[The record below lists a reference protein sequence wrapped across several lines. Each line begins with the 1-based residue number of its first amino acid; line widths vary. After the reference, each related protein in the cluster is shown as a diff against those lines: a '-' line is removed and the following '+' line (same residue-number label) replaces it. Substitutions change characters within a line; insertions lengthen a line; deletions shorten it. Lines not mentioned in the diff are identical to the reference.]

1 MESDLNMETILKKA
15 EEHEREYRWL
25 EAAKSYESVLN
36 SKSRTVSFAAET
48 WQRIGFCFNQGS
60 RQTDDLEEFK
70 KLRQL
75 AVDAYKNAAKLFEK
89 EDSKNLGKSA
99 QCNALAEFTRSWLA
113 PNLSEKVKML
123 DACRAFG
130 KKALK
135 AFKRTGDETNYV
147 KTCNNLLLCLFE
159 RLSAAPTQKEK
170 QTIAQE
176 GIHRG
181 NEAISV
187 LSKLENKSE
196 LLLANSL
203 ASLQSW
209 YAANINEREEDR
221 KKLANRSLKYSEKA
235 MRLSN
240 EIDNPYYTA
249 MSRWAA
255 ALSTLYFTRKIES
268 SLEYAKEMLQ
278 QGLTVGD
285 NYIKG
290 IASYILA
297 HVTDWMV
304 AKEADPEKKREDYAK
319 IIKYSEDATRYLE
332 LVSQDYHIAETY
344 MFYTESYNH
353 LGREV
358 EIEIEG
364 KRALLKKAVEI
375 GRKGLEHAL
384 KSGYPD
390 AFVPTLHSLSKAL
403 HSYSNMVQRKGQ
415 KIKLLEEALGY
426 RKEYIKIVDSAFPSY
441 TWGVGVGKNY
451 AGLIEAEL
459 ARLETDNDKKIALL
473 ANAVSDMKDAISYC
487 TKWINSRP
495 VQFGGSTVAVVA
507 EYENTFGGVLNELY
521 LQTKDEGNLTQAIEV
536 YHKAAERFKGVN
548 LPSRA
553 AESCWKIARIQDS
566 LGENQKASKNFE
578 NAFAEYKA
586 ASRRLPHF
594 VDFYLDHA
602 VYMKA
607 WSEIEKAKS
616 AHKEKEYTIAMKK
629 YENTANLLKQT
640 KLWSH
645 LSSNF
650 LAWALMEQAED
661 LSRKENSAKS
671 IESFKKANELFRE
684 ANRTLQAELKNIEN
698 ADEKD
703 LAKRL
708 IKASESRTKYCLGR
722 ITVEEA
728 KSLDRAGSHT
738 ASSKKYGSAA
748 EIFKKIAEV
757 ESEQTHK
764 ELKPLIFLCQ
774 AWQKMMAAE
783 ARTSPIMYE
792 EAASLFKQAKEYA
805 LDQQTSLL
813 ALAHSSFCSALEAG
827 TEFEITRDP
836 IMISTTRKHMEA
848 ASNYYLKAGFK
859 SASEYAKATK
869 RLFDAYAYIDNAKK
883 ETDPAKEARYYIMAE
898 KVLQISAGAY
908 KKAKHPEK
916 IEQVQ
921 QLLENVKEEKELA
934 VSLSEILHAP
944 AATSSTASF
953 ATITPSEET
962 AVGLEKFE
970 HVEIQAKLIQP
981 KKEIRVGE
989 DFDLELQIANMGKEA
1004 VLLTKVEEILP
1015 SDFQL
1020 ITKPDYC
1027 NFEDTYLDMKGK
1039 RLEPLKTEEIKLT
1052 LKSFDIG
1059 TFQIKPRIVCIDE
1072 TGNQV
1077 FRGLEPLTIAVSEVA
1092 LPGRVST
1099 GYAELDNLL
1108 LGGIPENY
1116 PVILTSPS
1124 CDERDLVIKRFLEA
1138 GAKEGQTTFYVTVE
1152 ASGVKTLAEEFQSN
1166 FYLFVCNPRAD
1177 TMVKS
1182 LPNVYK
1188 LKGVADLTN
1197 IDIALTK
1204 AFRTL
1209 DESSEGPRRA
1219 CIEIVSDV
1227 LLRHHAVSTRRWLT
1241 GLLPGLRS
1249 KGFTTLAVMNPLM
1262 HPPDQAHAIL
1272 GLFEGEINIYE
1283 IETKAGPEKFLRIKK
1298 MHNKRYV
1305 ERPTSLKKKK

>member
-1 MESDLNMETILKKA
+1 
-15 EEHEREYRWL
+15 
-25 EAAKSYESVLN
+25 
-36 SKSRTVSFAAET
+36 
-48 WQRIGFCFNQGS
+48 
-60 RQTDDLEEFK
+60 
-70 KLRQL
+70 
-75 AVDAYKNAAKLFEK
+75 
-89 EDSKNLGKSA
+89 
-99 QCNALAEFTRSWLA
+99 
-113 PNLSEKVKML
+113 
-123 DACRAFG
+123 
-130 KKALK
+130 
-135 AFKRTGDETNYV
+135 
-147 KTCNNLLLCLFE
+147 
-159 RLSAAPTQKEK
+159 
-170 QTIAQE
+170 
-176 GIHRG
+176 
-181 NEAISV
+181 
-187 LSKLENKSE
+187 
-196 LLLANSL
+196 
-203 ASLQSW
+203 
-209 YAANINEREEDR
+209 
-221 KKLANRSLKYSEKA
+221 
-235 MRLSN
+235 
-240 EIDNPYYTA
+240 
-249 MSRWAA
+249 
-255 ALSTLYFTRKIES
+255 
-268 SLEYAKEMLQ
+268 
-278 QGLTVGD
+278 
-285 NYIKG
+285 
-290 IASYILA
+290 
-297 HVTDWMV
+297 
-304 AKEADPEKKREDYAK
+304 
-319 IIKYSEDATRYLE
+319 
-332 LVSQDYHIAETY
+332 
-344 MFYTESYNH
+344 
-353 LGREV
+353 
-358 EIEIEG
+358 
-364 KRALLKKAVEI
+364 
-375 GRKGLEHAL
+375 
-384 KSGYPD
+384 
-390 AFVPTLHSLSKAL
+390 
-403 HSYSNMVQRKGQ
+403 
-415 KIKLLEEALGY
+415 
-426 RKEYIKIVDSAFPSY
+426 
-441 TWGVGVGKNY
+441 
-451 AGLIEAEL
+451 
-459 ARLETDNDKKIALL
+459 
-473 ANAVSDMKDAISYC
+473 
-487 TKWINSRP
+487 
-495 VQFGGSTVAVVA
+495 
-507 EYENTFGGVLNELY
+507 
-521 LQTKDEGNLTQAIEV
+521 
-536 YHKAAERFKGVN
+536 
-548 LPSRA
+548 
-553 AESCWKIARIQDS
+553 
-566 LGENQKASKNFE
+566 
-578 NAFAEYKA
+578 
-586 ASRRLPHF
+586 
-594 VDFYLDHA
+594 
-602 VYMKA
+602 
-607 WSEIEKAKS
+607 
-616 AHKEKEYTIAMKK
+616 
-629 YENTANLLKQT
+629 
-640 KLWSH
+640 
-645 LSSNF
+645 
-650 LAWALMEQAED
+650 
-661 LSRKENSAKS
+661 
-671 IESFKKANELFRE
+671 
-684 ANRTLQAELKNIEN
+684 
-698 ADEKD
+698 
-703 LAKRL
+703 
-708 IKASESRTKYCLGR
+708 
-722 ITVEEA
+722 
-728 KSLDRAGSHT
+728 
-738 ASSKKYGSAA
+738 
-748 EIFKKIAEV
+748 
-757 ESEQTHK
+757 
-764 ELKPLIFLCQ
+764 
-774 AWQKMMAAE
+774 
-783 ARTSPIMYE
+783 
-792 EAASLFKQAKEYA
+792 
-805 LDQQTSLL
+805 
-813 ALAHSSFCSALEAG
+813 
-827 TEFEITRDP
+827 
-836 IMISTTRKHMEA
+836 MISTTRKHLESA
-848 ASNYYLKAGFK
+848 ANYYIKAGFK
-859 SASEYAKATK
+859 TASEYAKATK